1 MNITKIKKNLAIILL
16 LITDLISL
24 ILIFEL
30 AKAIRLYILPDI
42 ISLPPFTHTTISY
55 IWIFPI
61 YIIIFFYE
69 KLYFKTFPFWDEIKI
84 IIKSV
89 IISLIVIL
97 SILFLGKLSQTYS
110 RTLIITY
117 NIFLI
122 LLFPITRTLVRKLL
136 YRSDLLVKK
145 ALIIGSNGLAEDIYS
160 SLKKETNLCYKI
172 AGFIDDRRD
181 GKRIEHYKIHR
192 GIKKIYS
199 YIRLAHITDVIIA
212 KENIGTEELSK
223 LINHIQHSVE
233 NVIYVPEISGIA
245 AYGTDIKYFFNQ
257 QMIAF
262 EIKNNLSN
270 PITYISKRII
280 DYILSVI
287 IFAVIII
294 PMIAVMILI
303 KLTSP
308 GAVIYSQE
316 RIGKNGKPFRCYK
329 FRTMFNDADER
340 LNEIL
345 SKDPD
350 KKKEWETYWKL
361 KDDPR
366 ITPIG
371 NFLRKT
377 SLDELPQIF
386 NVLKGEMSLVGP
398 RPVVQKEIDYYYKDE
413 AEYYFKVPPGITGL
427 WQVSGRSNTSYEQRV
442 SIDSWYV
449 KNWNLWLDIV
459 ILLKTVRAVIRHEG
473 AC

>member
-1 MNITKIKKNLAIILL
+1 M
-16 LITDLISL
+16 
-24 ILIFEL
+24 
-30 AKAIRLYILPDI
+30 
-42 ISLPPFTHTTISY
+42 
-55 IWIFPI
+55 
-61 YIIIFFYE
+61 
-69 KLYFKTFPFWDEIKI
+69 
-84 IIKSV
+84 
-89 IISLIVIL
+89 
-97 SILFLGKLSQTYS
+97 
-110 RTLIITY
+110 
-117 NIFLI
+117 
-122 LLFPITRTLVRKLL
+122 
-136 YRSDLLVKK
+136 
-145 ALIIGSNGLAEDIYS
+145 
-160 SLKKETNLCYKI
+160 
-172 AGFIDDRRD
+172 
-181 GKRIEHYKIHR
+181 
-192 GIKKIYS
+192 
-199 YIRLAHITDVIIA
+199 
-212 KENIGTEELSK
+212 
-223 LINHIQHSVE
+223 
-233 NVIYVPEISGIA
+233 PEISGIA

-316 RIGKNGKPFRCYK
+316 RIGKNGKPFKCHK

-345 SKDPD
+345 LKDPE
-350 KKKEWETYWKL
+350 KKNEWERYWKL

-366 ITPIG
+366 ITPVG
-371 NFLRKT
+371 KFLRKT

-398 RPVVQKEIDYYYKDE
+398 RPVVKKEIEDYYKEE

-427 WQVSGRSNTSYEQRV
+427 WQVSGRSNTSYDYRV
-442 SIDSWYV
+442 SLDSWYV
-449 KNWNLWLDIV
+449 KNWNLWLDVV
-459 ILLKTVRAVIRHEG
+459 ILLKTVKAVIKHEG

>member
-69 KLYFKTFPFWDEIKI
+69 KLYFKTFSLWDEIKI

-89 IISLIVIL
+89 IISFIVIL
-97 SILFLGKLSQTYS
+97 SILFFGKLSQAYS

-117 NIFLI
+117 NVFLI
-122 LLFPITRTLVRKLL
+122 LLFPITRTFVRKLL

-160 SLKKETNLCYKI
+160 SFKKEPNLCYKV
-172 AGFIDDRRD
+172 AGFIDDRKD
-181 GKRIEHYKIHR
+181 DKRIEYYKVHR

-199 YIRLAHITDVIIA
+199 YIKLAHITDVIIA

-223 LINHIQHSVE
+223 LINHIQHRVE

-340 LNEIL
+340 LKEIL

-371 NFLRKT
+371 KFIRKT
-377 SLDELPQIF
+377 SIDELPQIF

-398 RPVVQKEIDYYYKDE
+398 RPYLPREWNFIKEESYIIH
-413 AEYYFKVPPGITGL
+413 ALPPGITGL

-459 ILLKTVRAVIRHEG
+459 ILLKTVRAVIRHDG